1 VDDCHDFKLEIVR
14 TAGKIKYVI
23 GKDERCYRKR

>member
-23 GKDERCYRKR
+23 GKDER

>member
-23 GKDERCYRKR
+23 EKDER